1 MMSVID
7 TDVML
12 RPATSDDRAFLREVY
27 ASTREEEL
35 APVPWDDATT
45 QAFLDLQFEAQD
57 REYRA
62 RHPRGRF
69 LVIEV
74 AGERAGRLYL
84 SRMPEELRILD
95 IALLAQFRGAGRGEA
110 LIRRVMAEADELGVR
125 VSLHVERWN
134 PARRLYE
141 RLGFS
146 VRGENDVYFLMER
159 PVS

>member
-1 MMSVID
+1 MSVID
-7 TDVML
+7 TDVRL
-12 RPATSDDRAFLREVY
+12 RPATPDDRAFLREVY

-35 APVPWDDATT
+35 APVPWDDATK
-45 QAFLDLQFEAQD
+45 QQFLDFQFEAQD
-57 REYRA
+57 REYHT
-62 RHPRGRF
+62 RHPHGRF

-84 SRMPEELRILD
+84 SKMPEELRILD
-95 IALLAQFRGAGRGEA
+95 IALLPPFRGAGRGEA

-146 VRGENDVYFLMER
+146 VRGETDVYYLMER